1 MARINMKYKTRKRLQ
16 CFIADTILIVLLL
29 LFSCILTGCASKS
42 EVVTNTAE
50 AAKETITVA
59 IKQKPECAD
68 VGELAK
74 QQIAIVEENC
84 QLVMAKEKKNEW
96 NDGLRVGILGTI
108 FVLFGLGFILQR
120 FDK

>member
-16 CFIADTILIVLLL
+16 CFIADTILIILLL
-29 LFSCILTGCASKS
+29 LFSCVLTGCASKS

-68 VGELAK
+68 VGDLAK
-74 QQIAIVEENC
+74 RQIAIVEDNC

-96 NDGLRVGILGTI
+96 NNGLRVGIFSTI
-108 FVLFGLGFILQR
+108 FVLLGLGFILQR

>member
-1 MARINMKYKTRKRLQ
+1 MKYKTRRRLQ
-16 CFIADTILIVLLL
+16 CFIADTILIIVLM
-29 LFSCILTGCASKS
+29 LFAGMLTGCARKS
-42 EVVTNTAE
+42 AVISNTAE
-50 AAKETITVA
+50 AAKETINVA
-59 IKQKPECAD
+59 VQQKPECAD
-68 VGELAK
+68 IGELANR
-74 QQIAIVEENC
+74 QIAIVEDNC